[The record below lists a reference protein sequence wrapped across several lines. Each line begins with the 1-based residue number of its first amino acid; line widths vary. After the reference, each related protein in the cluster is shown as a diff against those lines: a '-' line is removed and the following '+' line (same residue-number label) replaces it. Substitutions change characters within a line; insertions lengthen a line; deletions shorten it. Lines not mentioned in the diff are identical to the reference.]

1 MRRLAFVALVFLLLG
16 SFSFM
21 CGRYVERVRASSAI
35 LYDDVSDGY
44 VDSDSRVYSI
54 FPQMSLG
61 DWNTNAYAACFVKF
75 NLSGVSGTLSSAI
88 LNLYVARSLH
98 DNITDADDPLTNIGL
113 GDCQV
118 IHITDYGTLDASD
131 LFASSI
137 GNDPGVL
144 IGNSVTPN
152 IGYVPID
159 VETAMQDDINNGR
172 PWSTFMLKMS
182 TNTDSDD
189 RNDYWVFWTTEYGDI
204 NKQPYVEYEL
214 TPAPPTYQGDLILSG
229 NNVTVIDGDFNFNG
243 SIMVEENATLILRNG
258 VVNFTQTR
266 DRQFN
271 VTLRNPLNGNP
282 RLTASN
288 MALASKHELPLYLK
302 QNSMADI
309 SDSVLQKTSTFQ
321 HDNSIMNVHNST
333 IEYTLWSYVSSTINV
348 LNSTIGSTMTYDSS
362 ALSFSNSTVG
372 SLNIAPYSVNCTISK
387 LKPGL
392 FSHWNFIS
400 NCTVDILPAGTVP
413 NVTLIDTIV
422 SSWRFG
428 FYGASTATVAD
439 STIGD
444 FSAFGTTF
452 LRVYDSSIMS
462 GLYARHNAVIL
473 LINSTYH
480 YISGIDDSATVRIAW
495 HVNVHVV
502 DSNADD
508 VPSANVT
515 VSYQN
520 ATLAESEMTG
530 LDGWAKLALV
540 ERMMNDTGEYPTGN
554 CTIKATYED
563 HLNSTT
569 VNVTENMQIIL
580 SLPFVVPEFPSLLVL
595 PLCMLTILV
604 AALVY
609 RRKHTV

>member
-16 SFSFM
+16 SFSLM

-288 MALASKHELPLYLK
+288 MALTSKHELPLYLK
-302 QNSMADI
+302 QNSTTDI

-362 ALSFSNSTVG
+362 TLSFSNSTVG

>member
-288 MALASKHELPLYLK
+288 MALTSKHELPLYLK
-302 QNSMADI
+302 QNSTTDI

-362 ALSFSNSTVG
+362 TLSFSNSTVG

>member
-16 SFSFM
+16 SFSLM

-152 IGYVPID
+152 IGYVSID

-288 MALASKHELPLYLK
+288 MALTSKHELPLYLK
-302 QNSMADI
+302 QNSTTDI

-362 ALSFSNSTVG
+362 TLSFSNSTVG

-502 DSNADD
+502 DSDADD

>member
-16 SFSFM
+16 SFSLM

-152 IGYVPID
+152 IGYVSID

-288 MALASKHELPLYLK
+288 MALTSKHELPLYLK
-302 QNSMADI
+302 QNSTTDS

-362 ALSFSNSTVG
+362 TLSFSNSTVG

>member
-1 MRRLAFVALVFLLLG
+1 MRRFAFALVFLMLTSI
-16 SFSFM
+16 SFIRVNLES
-21 CGRYVERVRASSAI
+21 VRAPSAV

-44 VDSDSRVYSI
+44 VDDNSVVYSI
-54 FPQMSLG
+54 FTQMSLG

-75 NLSGVSGTLSSAI
+75 NLSGISGTLSYAV
-88 LNLYVARSLH
+88 LNLYVARSIQ
-98 DNITDADDPLTNIGL
+98 DDSTDTTSPLVNIGL
-113 GDCQV
+113 GNCQI
-118 IHITDYGTLDASD
+118 IHIIDYGVLDASD

-144 IGNSVTPN
+144 IGNGGTPN
-152 IGYVPID
+152 IGYVSID
-159 VETAMQDDINNGR
+159 VEAAMQDDINSGR
-172 PWSTFMLKMS
+172 PWSTFMLKMG
-182 TNTDSDD
+182 TNTDGDG
-189 RNDYWVFWTTEYGDI
+189 RNDYWVFWTTEYGDL
-204 NKQPYVEYEL
+204 NRQPYVEYEL
-214 TPAPPTYQGDLILSG
+214 TPAPPKFQGDLILSG
-229 NNVTVIDGDFNFNG
+229 NNVTVIDGDFDFNG
-243 SIMVEENATLILRNG
+243 SIIVEENATLILRNG

-288 MALASKHELPLYLK
+288 VTLTSKHELPIYLK
-302 QNSMADI
+302 QNSSADI

-321 HDNSIMNVHNST
+321 YDTSIMNVQNST

-362 ALSFSNSTVG
+362 TLFFSNSTVS
-372 SLNIAPYSVNCTISK
+372 SLNIAPYSANCTISK

-392 FSHWNFIS
+392 FGHWNFIS
-400 NCTVDILPAGTVP
+400 NCSVNTLPASTAP
-413 NVTLIDTIV
+413 NVTLIDTRV
-422 SSWRFG
+422 NSWRFG
-428 FYGASTATVAD
+428 FYGASTTTVAD

-444 FSAFGTTF
+444 FSAFGSTF

-480 YISGIDDSATVRIAW
+480 YISGIDDSATISIAW

-515 VSYQN
+515 ASYQN

-530 LDGWAKLALV
+530 LDGWTKLALV
-540 ERMMNDTGEYPTGN
+540 ERIMNDTGEYPTGN
-554 CTIKATYED
+554 CTIKATYEA

-569 VNVTENMQIIL
+569 VNVTENMQITL

-595 PLCMLTILV
+595 PLCMLTTLV

>member
-16 SFSFM
+16 SFSLM

-152 IGYVPID
+152 IGYVSID

-288 MALASKHELPLYLK
+288 MALTSKHELPLYLK
-302 QNSMADI
+302 QNSTTDI

-362 ALSFSNSTVG
+362 TLSFSNSTVG

>member
-1 MRRLAFVALVFLLLG
+1 
-16 SFSFM
+16 
-21 CGRYVERVRASSAI
+21 
-35 LYDDVSDGY
+35 
-44 VDSDSRVYSI
+44 
-54 FPQMSLG
+54 
-61 DWNTNAYAACFVKF
+61 
-75 NLSGVSGTLSSAI
+75 
-88 LNLYVARSLH
+88 
-98 DNITDADDPLTNIGL
+98 
-113 GDCQV
+113 
-118 IHITDYGTLDASD
+118 
-131 LFASSI
+131 
-137 GNDPGVL
+137 
-144 IGNSVTPN
+144 
-152 IGYVPID
+152 
-159 VETAMQDDINNGR
+159 MQDDINNGR

-288 MALASKHELPLYLK
+288 MALTSKHELPLYLK
-302 QNSMADI
+302 QNSTTDI

-362 ALSFSNSTVG
+362 TLSFSNSTVG

>member
-75 NLSGVSGTLSSAI
+75 NLSDVSGTLISAI

-98 DNITDADDPLTNIGL
+98 DNITDAVDPLTNIGL

-118 IHITDYGTLDASD
+118 IHIDDYGALDASD

-137 GNDPGVL
+137 GNDSGVL
-144 IGNSVTPN
+144 IGNGGTPN
-152 IGYVPID
+152 IGYVSID
-159 VETAMQDDINNGR
+159 VEAAVQDDIDNGR

-288 MALASKHELPLYLK
+288 MALTSKHELPLYLK
-302 QNSMADI
+302 QNSTADI